1 MWLIA
6 LRLFGLF
13 VWAVC
18 FIIFNMSITAIVC
31 CVLALSLTL
40 FCGAFVCLETV
51 FSREKY
57 KVYIEHLSLARKHIE
72 RAEKIIQV
80 SDDRYMLIQEEIARV
95 ERERS
100 CKICMD
106 RPSDVVSYPCRHC
119 CTCQACSIRLQTCA
133 VCRTPIEGQ
142 VKIFIC

>member
-1 MWLIA
+1 ME
-6 LRLFGLF
+6 F
-13 VWAVC
+13 
-18 FIIFNMSITAIVC
+18 S
-31 CVLALSLTL
+31 
-40 FCGAFVCLETV
+40 ETR

-57 KVYIEHLSLARKHIE
+57 KVYILPARKHVE

-80 SDDRYMLIQEEIARV
+80 SDDRNVLVQVEIARV

-106 RPSDVVSYPCRHC
+106 RPRDVLSYPCRHC
-119 CTCQACSIRLQTCA
+119 CTCQTCSERLQTCP

-142 VKIFIC
+142 AKIFIC

>member
-1 MWLIA
+1 M
-6 LRLFGLF
+6 
-13 VWAVC
+13 
-18 FIIFNMSITAIVC
+18 
-31 CVLALSLTL
+31 
-40 FCGAFVCLETV
+40 

-80 SDDRYMLIQEEIARV
+80 SDDRFMLDQEEIARV

-106 RPSDVVSYPCRHC
+106 RPSDIVSY
-119 CTCQACSIRLQTCA
+119 
-133 VCRTPIEGQ
+133 
-142 VKIFIC
+142 

>member
-1 MWLIA
+1 M
-6 LRLFGLF
+6 
-13 VWAVC
+13 
-18 FIIFNMSITAIVC
+18 
-31 CVLALSLTL
+31 
-40 FCGAFVCLETV
+40 

-57 KVYIEHLSLARKHIE
+57 KVYIEHLLLARKRME

-80 SDDRYMLIQEEIARV
+80 SDDRFMLAQEEIAKV
-95 ERERS
+95 QQERN
-100 CKICMD
+100 CKISMD
-106 RPSDVVSYPCRHC
+106 RPSDVVSYLRRHC